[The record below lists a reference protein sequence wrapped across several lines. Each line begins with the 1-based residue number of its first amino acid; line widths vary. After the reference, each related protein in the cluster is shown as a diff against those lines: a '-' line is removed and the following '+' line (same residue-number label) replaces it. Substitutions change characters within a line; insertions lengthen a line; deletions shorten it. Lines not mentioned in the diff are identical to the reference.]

1 MLEES
6 PFEESP
12 LSRDCF
18 RRSTPERR
26 ELATSASGM
35 PIDRAPSWLFLRG
48 LPKDTVFRFLL
59 WPCTSTSSAR
69 TLS

>member
-26 ELATSASGM
+26 ELATSASGK
-35 PIDRAPSWLFLRG
+35 PIDRAPLWLYLRG
-48 LPKDTVFRFLL
+48 LLKDTVFRFLL
-59 WPCTSTSSAR
+59 CPCKSMPSAHIP
-69 TLS
+69 